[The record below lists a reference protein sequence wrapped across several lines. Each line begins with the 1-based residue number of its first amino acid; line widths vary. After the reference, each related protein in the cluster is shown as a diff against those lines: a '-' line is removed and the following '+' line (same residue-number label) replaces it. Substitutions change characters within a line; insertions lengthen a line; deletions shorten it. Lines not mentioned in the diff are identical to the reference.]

1 MTVRSNAIAAIDAFN
16 AGGYETLTDAA
27 NANNARIEVVN
38 VLYKNEELFPPS
50 AFVSDAV
57 QASRE
62 SSCRGCVKFTQPN
75 MCSECG
81 CPIVF
86 FGSQSKNA
94 CPIGIW
100 S

>member
-16 AGGYETLTDAA
+16 AGGQATLSDAA
-27 NANNARIEVVN
+27 SAHSARIEVVN
-38 VLYKNEELFPPS
+38 VLYRNEALFPETS
-50 AFVSDAV
+50 FVSDSV

-62 SSCRGCVKFTQPN
+62 ASCRGCVKFTTPN

-86 FGSQSKNA
+86 FSSQVKNT
-94 CPIGIW
+94 CPIGVW